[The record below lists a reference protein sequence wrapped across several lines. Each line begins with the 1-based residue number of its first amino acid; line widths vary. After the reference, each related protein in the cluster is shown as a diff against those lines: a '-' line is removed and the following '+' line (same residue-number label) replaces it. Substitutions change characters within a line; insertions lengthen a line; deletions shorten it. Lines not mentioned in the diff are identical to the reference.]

1 MLFESA
7 HRSGM
12 QIETL
17 KIFCDLVETASF
29 SKAAELNTITQSA
42 VSQQI
47 RTIERK
53 FKIALIERANKN
65 FSVTPEGRAFLQA
78 SKEILRVYDGLSD
91 RLAQLQQLV
100 SGRLRI
106 ATVYSIGLHEL
117 PRNLKLFRQAYPA
130 IDVQVEY
137 LRSAQVY
144 QHVAEGAADLGF
156 VAYPTRHRGVTVESH
171 WKDKLVLICPPN
183 HRLAARQSVPITALD
198 REKFISFSF
207 DLPTRKAID
216 RVFKT
221 HAVTIRRSMEF
232 DNIETVK
239 RSVEIEDGIS
249 IVPLST
255 IEEERLIGSLVAVEI
270 ESVDMWRPIGLV
282 QRRARRQAPPTS
294 AFVQMLKQRDAL

>member
-1 MLFESA
+1 M
-7 HRSGM
+7 H
-12 QIETL
+12 IETL

-47 RTIERK
+47 RAIEQK
-53 FKIALIERANKN
+53 FKIPLIERANKN

-78 SKEILRVYDGLSD
+78 SREILRIYDGLSD
-91 RLAQLQQLV
+91 RLAQLQQAV
-100 SGRLRI
+100 SGFLQI
-106 ATVYSIGLHEL
+106 ATVHSIGLHEL
-117 PRNLKLFRQAYPA
+117 PRNLKLFKQAYPA
-130 IDVQVEY
+130 IEVQVEY

-156 VAYPTRHRGVTVESH
+156 VAYPTRHRGVTIESH

-183 HRLAARQSVPITALD
+183 HRLASRQSVPITALSG
-198 REKFISFSF
+198 EKFISFSF

-216 RVFKT
+216 RIFKA

-239 RSVEIEDGIS
+239 RAVEIEDGIS
-249 IVPLST
+249 IVPLNT
-255 IEEERLIGSLVAVEI
+255 IEEEKRIGSLVAVEI
-270 ESVDMWRPIGLV
+270 ESINTWRPIGLV
-282 QRRARRQAPPTS
+282 QRRARRQALPTS
-294 AFVQMLKQRDAL
+294 AFVQMLKQKDAL

>member
-1 MLFESA
+1 
-7 HRSGM
+7 M

-17 KIFCDLVETASF
+17 KVFCDLVETASF

-47 RTIERK
+47 RAIEQK

-78 SKEILRVYDGLSD
+78 SREILRIYDSLGD
-91 RLAQLQQLV
+91 RLAKLQEV
-100 SGRLRI
+100 MSGCLRI

-130 IDVQVEY
+130 IDVRVEY

-144 QHVAEGAADLGF
+144 QHVADGAADLGF
-156 VAYPTRHRGVTVESH
+156 VAYPSRHRGVTVESH

-183 HRLAARQSVPITALD
+183 HRLAARRSVPITALGG
-198 REKFISFSF
+198 EKFISFSF

-216 RVFKT
+216 RIFKT
-221 HAVTIRRSMEF
+221 HSVTIRRSMEF

-249 IVPLST
+249 IVPLNT
-255 IEEERLIGSLVAVEI
+255 IEEERQIGSLVAVEI
-270 ESVDMWRPIGLV
+270 ESIDTWRPIGLV

-294 AFVQMLKQRDAL
+294 AFVQMLRQKDAL

>member
-1 MLFESA
+1 M
-7 HRSGM
+7 H
-12 QIETL
+12 IETL

-47 RTIERK
+47 RAIEQK
-53 FKIALIERANKN
+53 FKIPLIERANKN

-78 SKEILRVYDGLSD
+78 SREILRIYDGLSD
-91 RLAQLQQLV
+91 RLAQLQQAV
-100 SGRLRI
+100 SGFLRI
-106 ATVYSIGLHEL
+106 ATVHSIGLHEL
-117 PRNLKLFRQAYPA
+117 PRNLKLFKQAYPA
-130 IDVQVEY
+130 IEVQVEY

-156 VAYPTRHRGVTVESH
+156 VAYPTRHRGVTIESH

-183 HRLAARQSVPITALD
+183 HRLASRQSVPITALSG
-198 REKFISFSF
+198 EKFISFSF

-216 RVFKT
+216 RIFKA

-239 RSVEIEDGIS
+239 RAVEIEDGIS
-249 IVPLST
+249 IVPLNT
-255 IEEERLIGSLVAVEI
+255 IEEEKRIGSLVAVEI
-270 ESVDMWRPIGLV
+270 ESINTWRPIGLV
-282 QRRARRQAPPTS
+282 QRRARRQALPTS
-294 AFVQMLKQRDAL
+294 AFVQMLKQKDAL